1 MLDTTEFKASYS
13 YARQITLHARPA
25 NAHLVAEGVDRV
37 DELLDPATGT
47 GTSTSR
53 LPLLAVAAATRGHC
67 ARIRH
72 GHL

>member
-1 MLDTTEFKASYS
+1 M
-13 YARQITLHARPA
+13 HARPA